1 MRKGQI
7 TKEHII
13 RESAGLFNTKGYT
26 GASLSEIIDRSGVHK
41 GGIYNHFENKDE
53 IALAA
58 FDYSVSKILDFLS
71 KALENTTTSKE
82 RLLAICDVYIDIIE
96 SNTIEGGC
104 PILNTAI
111 ESDDGHPFLKERAQQ
126 AMKVF
131 IGKLKVIVDSGID
144 NKEFRSNINSEEI
157 CTYIIAVIE
166 GGVMLS
172 KLFDDSI
179 YIRHC
184 VSNVQQYIDG
194 QMLNVEFMSSQ
205 QLKEDIK

>member
-26 GASLSEIIDRSGVHK
+26 GASLSEIIDRSGVRK

-58 FDYSVSKILDFLS
+58 FDYSVSRILDFLS
-71 KALENTTTSKE
+71 KALENTTSSKE
-82 RLLAICDVYIDIIE
+82 RLLAICNVYIDIIE
-96 SNTIEGGC
+96 SNTLEGGC

-111 ESDDGHPFLKERAQQ
+111 ESDDGHPLLKERAQQ

-131 IGKLKVIVDSGID
+131 IGRLKVIVDSGID
-144 NKEFRSNINSEEI
+144 NKEFRSNINSEEV

-172 KLFDDSI
+172 KLFDDSK

-184 VSNVQQYIDG
+184 VSNVQQYIDD
-194 QMLNVEFMSSQ
+194 QMLNG
-205 QLKEDIK
+205 

>member
-26 GASLSEIIDRSGVHK
+26 GASLSEIIERCGIRK

-58 FDYSVSKILDFLS
+58 FDYSFSQILSFLT
-71 KALENTTTSKE
+71 KALENASNSKE
-82 RLLAICDVYIDIIE
+82 SLLAICNVYIDLVE
-96 SNTIEGGC
+96 NDSLEGGC

-111 ESDDGHPFLKERAQQ
+111 ESDDGHPFLKEKAQQ
-126 AMKVF
+126 AMKTF
-131 IGKLKVIVDSGID
+131 IGKLTMIIQKGIE
-144 NKEFRSNINSEEI
+144 NKEFREDINTEEAS
-157 CTYIIAVIE
+157 TYIIAVIE

-172 KLFDDSI
+172 KLFDDSK

-184 VSNVQQYIDG
+184 SSNIIQFIDH
-194 QMLNVEFMSSQ
+194 QMLN
-205 QLKEDIK
+205 I

>member
-26 GASLSEIIDRSGVHK
+26 GASLSEIIERCGIRK

-58 FDYSVSKILDFLS
+58 FDYSFSQILSFLS
-71 KALENTTTSKE
+71 KALENASNSKE
-82 RLLAICDVYIDIIE
+82 SLLAICNVYIDLIE
-96 SNTIEGGC
+96 NDSLEGGC

-111 ESDDGHPFLKERAQQ
+111 ESDDGHPFLKEKAQQ
-126 AMKVF
+126 AMKTF
-131 IGKLKVIVDSGID
+131 IEKLTMIIEKGIE
-144 NKEFRSNINSEEI
+144 NKEFREDINTEEAS
-157 CTYIIAVIE
+157 TYIIAVIE

-172 KLFDDSI
+172 KLFDDSK

-184 VSNVQQYIDG
+184 SSNIIQFIDH
-194 QMLNVEFMSSQ
+194 QMLN
-205 QLKEDIK
+205 I

>member
-26 GASLSEIIDRSGVHK
+26 GASLSEIIDRSGVRK

-58 FDYSVSKILDFLS
+58 FDYSVSRILDFLS
-71 KALENTTTSKE
+71 KALENTTSSKE
-82 RLLAICDVYIDIIE
+82 RLLAICDVYVDIIE
-96 SNTIEGGC
+96 SDTLEGGC

-111 ESDDGHPFLKERAQQ
+111 ESDDGHPLLKERAQQ

-131 IGKLKVIVDSGID
+131 IGRLKVIVDSGID
-144 NKEFRSNINSEEI
+144 NKEFRSNINSEQV

-172 KLFDDSI
+172 KLFDDSK

-194 QMLNVEFMSSQ
+194 QMLNV
-205 QLKEDIK
+205 

>member
-26 GASLSEIIDRSGVHK
+26 GASLSEIIERCGIRK

-58 FDYSVSKILDFLS
+58 FDYSFSQILSFLT
-71 KALENTTTSKE
+71 KALENASNSKE
-82 RLLAICDVYIDIIE
+82 SLLAICNVYIDVIE
-96 SNTIEGGC
+96 NDSLEGGC

-111 ESDDGHPFLKERAQQ
+111 ESDDGHPFLKEKAQQ
-126 AMKVF
+126 AMKTF
-131 IGKLKVIVDSGID
+131 IGKLTMIIQKGIE
-144 NKEFRSNINSEEI
+144 NKEFREDINTEEAS
-157 CTYIIAVIE
+157 TYIIAVIE

-172 KLFDDSI
+172 KLFDDSK

-184 VSNVQQYIDG
+184 SSNIIQFIDH
-194 QMLNVEFMSSQ
+194 QMLN
-205 QLKEDIK
+205 I

>member
-26 GASLSEIIDRSGVHK
+26 GASLSEIIDRSGVRK

-58 FDYSVSKILDFLS
+58 FDYSVSRILDFLS
-71 KALENTTTSKE
+71 KALENTTSSKE
-82 RLLAICDVYIDIIE
+82 RLLAICDVYVDIIE
-96 SNTIEGGC
+96 SDTLEGGC

-111 ESDDGHPFLKERAQQ
+111 ESDDGHPLLKERAQQ

-131 IGKLKVIVDSGID
+131 IGRLKVIVDSGID
-144 NKEFRSNINSEEI
+144 NKEFRSNINSEHV

-172 KLFDDSI
+172 KLFDDSK

-184 VSNVQQYIDG
+184 VSNVQQYIDS
-194 QMLNVEFMSSQ
+194 QMLNV
-205 QLKEDIK
+205 

>member
-26 GASLSEIIDRSGVHK
+26 GASLSEIIDRSGVRK

-58 FDYSVSKILDFLS
+58 FDYSVSRILDFLS
-71 KALENTTTSKE
+71 KALENTTSSKE

-96 SNTIEGGC
+96 SDTLEGGC

-111 ESDDGHPFLKERAQQ
+111 ESDDGHPLLKERAQQ

-131 IGKLKVIVDSGID
+131 IGRLKVIVDSGID
-144 NKEFRSNINSEEI
+144 NKEFRSTINSEQV

-172 KLFDDSI
+172 KLFDDSK

-184 VSNVQQYIDG
+184 VSNVQQFIDD
-194 QMLNVEFMSSQ
+194 QMLNV
-205 QLKEDIK
+205 

>member
-13 RESAGLFNTKGYT
+13 RESAALFNTKGYT
-26 GASLSEIIDRSGVHK
+26 GASLSEIIDRSGVRK

-58 FDYSVSKILDFLS
+58 FDYSVSRILDFLS
-71 KALENTTTSKE
+71 KALENTTSSKE
-82 RLLAICDVYIDIIE
+82 RLLAICDVYVDIIE
-96 SNTIEGGC
+96 SHTLEGGC

-111 ESDDGHPFLKERAQQ
+111 ESDDGHPLLKERAQQ

-131 IGKLKVIVDSGID
+131 IGRLKVIVDSGIN
-144 NKEFRSNINSEEI
+144 NKEFRNNINSEQV

-172 KLFDDSI
+172 KLFDDSK

-184 VSNVQQYIDG
+184 VSTVQQYIDG
-194 QMLNVEFMSSQ
+194 QMLNV
-205 QLKEDIK
+205 

>member
-26 GASLSEIIDRSGVHK
+26 GASLSEIIERCGIRK

-58 FDYSVSKILDFLS
+58 FDYSFSQILSFLS
-71 KALENTTTSKE
+71 KALENASNSKE
-82 RLLAICDVYIDIIE
+82 SLLAICNVYIDLIE
-96 SNTIEGGC
+96 NDSLEGGC

-111 ESDDGHPFLKERAQQ
+111 ESDDGHPFLKEKAQQ
-126 AMKVF
+126 AMKTF
-131 IGKLKVIVDSGID
+131 IEKLTMIIEKGIE
-144 NKEFRSNINSEEI
+144 NKEFREDINTEEAS
-157 CTYIIAVIE
+157 TYIIAVIE

-172 KLFDDSI
+172 KLFDDSK

-184 VSNVQQYIDG
+184 SSNLIQFIDH
-194 QMLNVEFMSSQ
+194 QMLN
-205 QLKEDIK
+205 I

>member
-26 GASLSEIIDRSGVHK
+26 GASLSEIIERCGIRK

-58 FDYSVSKILDFLS
+58 FDYSFSQILSFLT
-71 KALENTTTSKE
+71 KALENASNSKE
-82 RLLAICDVYIDIIE
+82 SLLAICNVYIDVIE
-96 SNTIEGGC
+96 NDSLEGGC

-111 ESDDGHPFLKERAQQ
+111 ESDDGHPFLKEKAQQ
-126 AMKVF
+126 AMKTF
-131 IGKLKVIVDSGID
+131 IGKLTMIIEKGIE
-144 NKEFRSNINSEEI
+144 NKEFREDINTEEAS
-157 CTYIIAVIE
+157 TYIIAVIE

-172 KLFDDSI
+172 KLFDDSK

-184 VSNVQQYIDG
+184 SSNIIQFIDH
-194 QMLNVEFMSSQ
+194 QMLN
-205 QLKEDIK
+205 I

>member
-26 GASLSEIIDRSGVHK
+26 GASLSEIIERCGIRK

-58 FDYSVSKILDFLS
+58 FDYSFSQILSFLS
-71 KALENTTTSKE
+71 KALENASNSKE
-82 RLLAICDVYIDIIE
+82 SLLAICNVYIDLVE
-96 SNTIEGGC
+96 NDSLEGGC

-111 ESDDGHPFLKERAQQ
+111 ESDDGHPFLKEKAQQ
-126 AMKVF
+126 AMKTF
-131 IGKLKVIVDSGID
+131 IGKLTMIIQKGIE
-144 NKEFRSNINSEEI
+144 NKEFREDINTEEAS
-157 CTYIIAVIE
+157 TYIIAVIE

-172 KLFDDSI
+172 KLFDDSK

-184 VSNVQQYIDG
+184 SSNIIQFIDH
-194 QMLNVEFMSSQ
+194 QMLN
-205 QLKEDIK
+205 K

>member
-26 GASLSEIIDRSGVHK
+26 GASLSEIIERCGIRK

-58 FDYSVSKILDFLS
+58 FDYSFSQILSFLS
-71 KALENTTTSKE
+71 KALENASNSKE
-82 RLLAICDVYIDIIE
+82 SLLAICNVYIDLVE
-96 SNTIEGGC
+96 NDSLEGGC

-111 ESDDGHPFLKERAQQ
+111 ESDDGHPFLKEKAQQ
-126 AMKVF
+126 AMKTF
-131 IGKLKVIVDSGID
+131 IGKLTMIIEKGIE
-144 NKEFRSNINSEEI
+144 NKEFREDINTEEAS
-157 CTYIIAVIE
+157 TYIIAVIE

-172 KLFDDSI
+172 KLFDDSK

-184 VSNVQQYIDG
+184 SSNIIQFIDH
-194 QMLNVEFMSSQ
+194 QMLN
-205 QLKEDIK
+205 I